1 MKSFL
6 LVYDRVAG
14 TLLECL
20 EFDADQRD
28 EALRQRFER
37 EVQYRTD
44 HNIEVVVL
52 GAESK
57 DVLERTHGRY
67 FKTVA
72 ELLEGR

>member
-6 LVYDRVAG
+6 LVYDRAAG
-14 TLLECL
+14 TLLECQ

-37 EVQYRTD
+37 EVRYRTD
-44 HNIEVVVL
+44 QNIEVVVL

-67 FKTVA
+67 FNTVA
-72 ELLEGR
+72 DLFTH